1 MHLNHPLSEI
11 LSKGFRHTLK
21 MFTNLTGVCACS
33 KRGILNVLKGPPG
46 NVSVLIVGG
55 VAEALKSLP
64 GTYRLVLKN
73 RKGFVRIA
81 LKAG

>member
-1 MHLNHPLSEI
+1 MNI
-11 LSKGFRHTLK
+11 
-21 MFTNLTGVCACS
+21 
-33 KRGILNVLKGPPG
+33 LKGPPG

-55 VAEALKSLP
+55 VAEALKSVP

-73 RKGFVRIA
+73 RKGFVKLA